1 MGQEAI
7 HAAPCSS
14 SNVEQFAPRRRRKKR
29 GGFKAGILKRRKSH
43 MTPPL
48 SRSSSQCSSPIRCSS
63 RNTTGSEDFAD
74 VMENV
79 LTGDL
84 SYDQYDT
91 DSRGH
96 YSCQST
102 LPSEGDKTGD
112 DDDEHNKKDDFSME
126 KGESMQKRKKRG
138 RKKRGIGRRSKL
150 YWKKESGTFVE
161 QTGDSHAVPT
171 DCVSDD
177 KKDVGTSVTIDM
189 RESCEATSAS
199 STGEDMT

>member
-1 MGQEAI
+1 
-7 HAAPCSS
+7 
-14 SNVEQFAPRRRRKKR
+14 
-29 GGFKAGILKRRKSH
+29 